1 MINFL
6 DVTIRVEEGC
16 VKIDNYKKPTNSR
29 RYLSYK
35 SHHPDEHKKDVII
48 SQFDRILF
56 LSHPDYHRRNI
67 KNLINVL
74 LLNGY
79 PLNIIFSTINYRIK
93 TLSKRKNLYKN
104 KNNVNKEIEDSNLII
119 KKYFT
124 IPYIQNISEKFKRIA
139 DKNNY
144 KLTYKPINT
153 LTSVI
158 KLGKDKLEKM
168 ESSQVVYKINCTNCD
183 STYVDQT
190 KRKLGTRIKEH
201 KADIKKTKD
210 TRSVVSDHQVKL
222 GHNLDW
228 ENIQILD
235 TELFFHKRLT
245 SQMICI
251 KRQINGM
258 NKQTDT
264 EKFPEPYFPLLNI
277 LNITASLSTCLR
289 CI

>member
-1 MINFL
+1 MCLKQFKIINTPWFNKNKVEK
-6 DVTIRVEEGC
+6 DRV
-16 VKIDNYKKPTNSR
+16 KFDNYKKPTNSG

-35 SHHPDEHKKDVII
+35 SHHPDEHKKGVII

-56 LSHPDYHRRNI
+56 LSYPDYHRRNI

-93 TLSKRKNLYKN
+93 TLSERKNLYNN
-104 KNNVNKEIEDSNLII
+104 KKNVNKEIEDSNLI

-144 KLTYKPINT
+144 KVPYKPINT
-153 LTSVI
+153 LSSVI
-158 KLGKDKLEKM
+158 KLGKDKLKKM

-183 STYVDQT
+183 STYVGQT
-190 KRKLGTRIKEH
+190 KRKLGTTIKEH

-210 TRSVVSDHQVKL
+210 TR
-222 GHNLDW
+222 HNLDW

-245 SQMICI
+245 SEMICI

-264 EKFPEPYFPLLNI
+264 EKFPESYFPLLNI
-277 LNITASLSTCLR
+277 S
-289 CI
+289 